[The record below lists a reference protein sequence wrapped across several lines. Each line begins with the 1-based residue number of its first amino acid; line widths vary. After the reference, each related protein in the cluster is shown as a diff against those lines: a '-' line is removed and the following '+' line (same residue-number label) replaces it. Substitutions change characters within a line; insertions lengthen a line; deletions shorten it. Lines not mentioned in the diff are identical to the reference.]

1 MKYIVSAT
9 TDAGNVKKT
18 NQDSLCIKV
27 AETKKYGQ
35 VMLAMVCDGMGG
47 LSKGELAS
55 STVVKAFSDWF
66 EQGLPLILKDF
77 SWDLIQ
83 RHWENII
90 RKVNRELMDYGKG
103 ENINLGTTLTAML
116 FVDREYMIAHVG
128 DTRAY
133 EIKEQIKQLTEDQTF
148 IQREIKL
155 GNMTVEEAK
164 IDPRR
169 NVLLQC
175 VGASRNVS
183 PTILRG
189 KIESNAVYMICS
201 DGFRHMISE
210 QEMYE
215 RLNPHAL
222 MEKYQMDVNG
232 RSLVELVK
240 NRNERDNITV
250 LLIKTSD

>member
-9 TDAGNVKKT
+9 TDVGNVKTT

-66 EQGLPLILKDF
+66 EQGLPVLIKNF
-77 SWDLIQ
+77 SWEMVQ
-83 RHWENII
+83 KHWENLI
-90 RKVNRELMDYGKG
+90 RKVNRDLLDYGKR
-103 ENINLGTTLTAML
+103 ENISLGTTLTAML
-116 FVDREYMIAHVG
+116 FVGNEYLIVHVG
-128 DTRAY
+128 DTRVY
-133 EIKEQIKQLTEDQTF
+133 EIKEQIRQITEDQTF
-148 IQREIKL
+148 IQREIKS

-175 VGASRNVS
+175 VGATENVK
-183 PTILRG
+183 PTILKG
-189 KIESNAVYMICS
+189 TVHSDSEYMICS

-210 QEMYE
+210 AEMYE

-222 MEKYQMDVNG
+222 MEKYQMDING
-232 RSLVELVK
+232 KSLVELVK

-250 LLIKTSD
+250 LLMKAND